1 MLGPF
6 STDMLDSELG
16 YWLTQEH
23 CLDEDSD
30 SDSDFEQESS
40 SEDSEQ
46 TMHPEIGLY
55 SVQPQKNGS
64 GIPIQQNA
72 AAPHDFRQI
81 IPEPIVIMAKVNG
94 HTIRALLDSSSLS
107 DFNIGVG
114 QEWQNTI
121 SDCLS

>member
-1 MLGPF
+1 M
-6 STDMLDSELG
+6 
-16 YWLTQEH
+16 
-23 CLDEDSD
+23 DEDSD
-30 SDSDFEQESS
+30 SDSDFEEESS
-40 SEDSEQ
+40 SENSEQ

-64 GIPIQQNA
+64 GIPIQQNV
-72 AAPHDFRQI
+72 AAPHDFCQI

-121 SDCLS
+121 PECLS